1 MLPGESGWTFLCT
14 MGGRR
19 NHPAGAPRGAAQPLM
34 EGDKG
39 SDAFLHQ
46 KTQLFLSAT
55 SLCTAV
61 QTVPLSFPPLCPLR
75 AQTTFNSRVVCGFF
89 VLDLQYFSN
98 NNNNKVV
105 ASLCAGCC
113 QTSQS
118 CLQHGNG
125 LRAMTARGKV
135 SCKRDQEEVC
145 ELLAAPSPAVR
156 VRKSGEVLLVSD
168 CCFTSSGWT
177 LLAGTLF
184 QFLNY
189 LFRNLLIFLHLC
201 PFIVNMFS
209 SSADSH
215 RSKLHDTPG
224 VTESEAVHDVFS

>member
-1 MLPGESGWTFLCT
+1 MPFSIRKRSFFWVPPACALLCKLFPCHSHLSAPSGL
-14 MGGRR
+14 R
-19 NHPAGAPRGAAQPLM
+19 QPLTP
-34 EGDKG
+34 E
-39 SDAFLHQ
+39 
-46 KTQLFLSAT
+46 LS
-55 SLCTAV
+55 V
-61 QTVPLSFPPLCPLR
+61 
-75 AQTTFNSRVVCGFF
+75 GFF

-189 LFRNLLIFLHLC
+189 VFRNLLIFLHLC